1 MLTICSTV
9 PAATV
14 TPPEEGMVSVVNSNV
29 LDGRRTNVLSELGT
43 TPELPPDPLPEPPP
57 MLADA
62 QSPRTKP
69 TRPLEVRML
78 YHV

>member
-1 MLTICSTV
+1 MTICSTV

-14 TPPEEGMVSVVNSNV
+14 MPPEEGMVSVVKSRV
-29 LDGRRTNVLSELGT
+29 LDGRRTKVLSVLGT
-43 TPELPPDPLPEPPP
+43 VVEPPPVLPPP

-69 TRPLEVRML
+69 TRPLEVRIL